1 MNIHECLV
9 ENLNENL
16 ASLVVSGPKGNAV
29 VSKIKVR
36 PVRIKSEIKFQAT
49 EYIGTKV
56 IHNNYDLEEA
66 ISYLEDRIVN
76 NFKQCQII
84 NSGKTTTILVS
95 KKGKVNISSKKTP
108 EKLKFEKEIN
118 LEHNKAKKY
127 LLPEGEAVPFL
138 VDLGVMTTDGKVIK
152 AKYDKFRQIN
162 RFLEFIQDILPALP
176 GDREITILDFGCGK
190 SYLTFAV
197 YYYLRVLND
206 YDVKIIGLDLKED
219 VIDKCNRY
227 AQKYDYDKLTFLK
240 GDIADY
246 EGVSQVDMV
255 ITLHACD
262 TATDYALFKAIKWN
276 ASVILSVPCCQHELN
291 AQISNNILKPV
302 LKYGILKE
310 RISALLTDGIR
321 AELLEENGY
330 RTDILEFIDMEH
342 TPKNL
347 LIRGVKTCKKHL
359 TEENNVHALLNEINV
374 NQTLDKL
381 LKEEL

>member
-127 LLPEGEAVPFL
+127 LPPEGEAVPFL
-138 VDLGVMTTDGKVIK
+138 VDLGVMTAQQYDDLKAMTQAITKIVADDLK
-152 AKYDKFRQIN
+152 AKGMDLYDIKF
-162 RFLEFIQDILPALP
+162 EFGYDAEGNVMLID
-176 GDREITILDFGCGK
+176 EIASGNMRVYKDGEYVDPMTLNKLF
-190 SYLTFAV
+190 FA
-197 YYYLRVLND
+197 
-206 YDVKIIGLDLKED
+206 
-219 VIDKCNRY
+219 
-227 AQKYDYDKLTFLK
+227 
-240 GDIADY
+240 
-246 EGVSQVDMV
+246 
-255 ITLHACD
+255 
-262 TATDYALFKAIKWN
+262 
-276 ASVILSVPCCQHELN
+276 
-291 AQISNNILKPV
+291 
-302 LKYGILKE
+302 
-310 RISALLTDGIR
+310 
-321 AELLEENGY
+321 
-330 RTDILEFIDMEH
+330 
-342 TPKNL
+342 
-347 LIRGVKTCKKHL
+347 
-359 TEENNVHALLNEINV
+359 
-374 NQTLDKL
+374 
-381 LKEEL
+381 